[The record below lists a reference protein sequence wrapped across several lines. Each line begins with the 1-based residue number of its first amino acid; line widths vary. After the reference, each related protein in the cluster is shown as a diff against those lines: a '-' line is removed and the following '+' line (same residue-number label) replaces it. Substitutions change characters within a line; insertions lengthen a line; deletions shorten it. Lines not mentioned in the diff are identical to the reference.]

1 MFTAWSKFTVK
12 FHSYYVMLSK
22 FYCIKFETLPGS
34 TLPLGFPGGAR
45 GKESNCNE
53 GEARDVGSVLGW
65 GRCPGGGNGN
75 PFYPS
80 CLRNPMDRRGYWAMV
95 PEVA

>member
-1 MFTAWSKFTVK
+1 MFTAWAKFTVK
-12 FHSYYVMLSK
+12 FPSYYIILSK
-22 FYCIKFETLPGS
+22 FYCIKFETLPIS
-34 TLPLGFPGGAR
+34 TLPLGFPGA
-45 GKESNCNE
+45 ET
-53 GEARDVGSVLGW
+53 RDVGSVLGW
-65 GRCPGGGNGN
+65 GRSPGGGKGN

>member
-12 FHSYYVMLSK
+12 FPSYYVMLSK

-53 GEARDVGSVLGW
+53 GEVSLSFLPEKSHGQKRLLGY
-65 GRCPGGGNGN
+65 GT
-75 PFYPS
+75 
-80 CLRNPMDRRGYWAMV
+80 
-95 PEVA
+95 